1 MDKNQLK
8 KLGSRTRKPILDYRI
23 IRSDRVM
30 ILTEDDLLTLLDS
43 FNGAELCTYSV
54 ADMTHKNIFTYLGD
68 QFNLDT
74 HSLIME
80 DTEDGCLWLVNMK
93 ISKDKVQKR
102 VQIRCLND
110 FQPIK
115 QLAFKIPGN

>member
-1 MDKNQLK
+1 MK

-23 IRSDRVM
+23 VRSDRVM
-30 ILTEDDLLTLLDS
+30 ILTEDDLITLLDS
-43 FNGAELCTYSV
+43 YNGAEL
-54 ADMTHKNIFTYLGD
+54 FTYFGD

-93 ISKDKVQKR
+93 ISKDKVQRR

-115 QLAFKIPGN
+115 